1 MGKHSQLTSSLSIS
15 FTKLISENK
24 VDWDEHLHIVFF
36 SYIIAYKVAIGYI
49 PYRLVYG
56 LHPFMP
62 T

>member
-24 VDWDEHLHIVFF
+24 VDWDEHLHTMFF
-36 SYIIAYKVAIGYI
+36 SYIIAYKVATRYT
-49 PYRLVYG
+49 PYQLVYG
-56 LHPFMP
+56 LHLFMP